1 MAESKLSEIFIRRVD
16 EIAAQ
21 LDSTKSAVF
30 FQGLTP
36 YMLRELA
43 GHPSAVW
50 GLADAID
57 SNGCLGLIYLLSSK
71 RAPLDA

>member
-1 MAESKLSEIFIRRVD
+1 MAKSKLSEIFIRRVD

-21 LDSTKSAVF
+21 LDGAKSAVF

-36 YMLRELA
+36 YMFRELA

-57 SNGCLGLIYLLSSK
+57 AWAWIYLLSSK